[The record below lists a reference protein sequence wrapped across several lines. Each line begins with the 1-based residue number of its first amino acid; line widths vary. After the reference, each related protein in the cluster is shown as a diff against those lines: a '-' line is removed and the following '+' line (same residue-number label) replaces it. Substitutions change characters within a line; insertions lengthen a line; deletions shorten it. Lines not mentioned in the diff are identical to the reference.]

1 MVNKLSIKS
10 LGIVFLV
17 LLLVVV
23 AFIIYDSSHGE
34 RSFRSSL
41 VSIDTA
47 KVTSISIYPKSLF
60 HKEVRIFK
68 EGNYWK
74 VNLTN
79 GKSAVV
85 PNSKVQDLLSQ
96 LLEVKPESVVGQS
109 EKQWKEFNVDTSGTR
124 VKVFEGGKNT
134 LDLII
139 GKFTYQQPRTMLTYV
154 RVEGDDNIYQTNEF
168 LDFVFNHDAN
178 YFRDDAVVKDNYLS
192 WNKLTFTYPADSS
205 FQLVKTNGKWG
216 INGSSVD
223 SAKIANYLSSLSNM
237 EDPNFIDNPDQ
248 SIFRK
253 AEYTLTIQ
261 TPRFGAINVSAFADT
276 SNIVIT
282 SSQYPDTYF
291 DGKKADFWKRVFVSR
306 DSFIKK

>member
-10 LGIVFLV
+10 LGIIFLV
-17 LLLVVV
+17 LLVIVA

-41 VSIDTA
+41 ISIDTA
-47 KVTSISIYPKSLF
+47 KVTSISIYPKAIN
-60 HKEVRIFK
+60 HKEVRLYK

-74 VNLTN
+74 VNLAD
-79 GKSAVV
+79 GKTANV
-85 PNSKVQDLLSQ
+85 PFSKIQDLFVQ
-96 LLEVKPESVVGQS
+96 LLDIKPLNVAAQSVD
-109 EKQWKEFNVDTSGTR
+109 QWKEFNVDTSGTR
-124 VKVFEGGKNT
+124 VKVYEGDNNT
-134 LDLII
+134 LDLTI
-139 GKFTYQQPRTMLTYV
+139 GKFTYQQPRSMFTYV
-154 RVEGDDNIYQTNEF
+154 RVGGDDNVYQTIGF

-178 YFRDDAVVKDNYLS
+178 YFRDDAVIKDDYLS

-205 FQLVKTNGKWG
+205 FQLIKTNGEWG
-216 INGSSVD
+216 INGTKVD
-223 SAKIANYLSSLSNM
+223 STKIANYLSSLSNM

-291 DGKKADFWKRVFVSR
+291 DGKKADFWKRIFVGKN
-306 DSFIKK
+306 SFIKK